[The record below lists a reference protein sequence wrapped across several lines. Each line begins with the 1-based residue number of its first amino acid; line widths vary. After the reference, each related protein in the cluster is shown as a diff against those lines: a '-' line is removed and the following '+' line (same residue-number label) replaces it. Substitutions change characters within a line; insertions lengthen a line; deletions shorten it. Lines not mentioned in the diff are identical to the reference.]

1 MILSGGNRDAD
12 NADGIEDAVVN
23 HRSLDIK
30 LVMVFIQPNR
40 MAMMRQKKGTY
51 SLSFFE
57 TILGS

>member
-1 MILSGGNRDAD
+1 MIHLDGNRDAD
-12 NADGIEDAVVN
+12 DADGIEDAVVN
-23 HRSLDIK
+23 HRNLDIK
-30 LVMVFIQPNR
+30 LVMVLIHRNM